1 MYVCMHVYT
10 GIALSTRQIT
20 NGEFIL
26 NLANQILV
34 KIAKIK
40 LSGD

>member
-1 MYVCMHVYT
+1 MITYT
-10 GIALSTRQIT
+10 GMALSTRQIA

-34 KIAKIK
+34 KIAKTK